1 MPHLKEAV
9 ANNTEMTV
17 NLSVAGTRT
26 LLNGKSSSDEENNK
40 ENSVPECKMNGND
53 GEKRK
58 QEEEGEEQSHII
70 PWRAQLRKTNS
81 KLNLL
86 E

>member
-1 MPHLKEAV
+1 
-9 ANNTEMTV
+9 MTV
-17 NLSVAGTRT
+17 NLSVAPRT
-26 LLNGKSSSDEENNK
+26 STNIEEDNNK
-40 ENSVPECKMNGND
+40 ENSIPES
-53 GEKRK
+53 K
-58 QEEEGEEQSHII
+58 QQNNSDTDTKDNNNNKEGDEQAHII

>member
-1 MPHLKEAV
+1 
-9 ANNTEMTV
+9 MTV
-17 NLSVAGTRT
+17 NLSVTGPRT
-26 LLNGKSSSDEENNK
+26 VVNNKLSSEQENNK
-40 ENSVPECKMNGND
+40 ENSIPEPTENVEN
-53 GEKRK
+53 EKREK
-58 QEEEGEEQSHII
+58 EAEEQTHII

>member
-1 MPHLKEAV
+1 
-9 ANNTEMTV
+9 MTV
-17 NLSVAGTRT
+17 NLSVAGPRSISTE
-26 LLNGKSSSDEENNK
+26 KISYEEENNK
-40 ENSVPECKMNGND
+40 ENDVPD
-53 GEKRK
+53 RK
-58 QEEEGEEQSHII
+58 ENCEAKSESEEPARII

>member
-1 MPHLKEAV
+1 MNHSKEAV
-9 ANNTEMTV
+9 ANSTEMTV
-17 NLSVAGTRT
+17 NLSVTGPRSVTV
-26 LLNGKSSSDEENNK
+26 GKLSSDEENNK
-40 ENSVPECKMNGND
+40 ENNVPESKETAENEARENEAD
-53 GEKRK
+53 
-58 QEEEGEEQSHII
+58 EQTHII